1 MYLKRS
7 IHKNWRIFMRTRNQ
21 FPDVSLGV
29 TSFFQFKQGL
39 SCFVL
44 VVLKYHSEADVNV
57 QSVGS

>member
-29 TSFFQFKQGL
+29 GL
-39 SCFVL
+39 RITRIDIVFSIQAGPFLLCFGGF
-44 VVLKYHSEADVNV
+44 EIPF
-57 QSVGS
+57 